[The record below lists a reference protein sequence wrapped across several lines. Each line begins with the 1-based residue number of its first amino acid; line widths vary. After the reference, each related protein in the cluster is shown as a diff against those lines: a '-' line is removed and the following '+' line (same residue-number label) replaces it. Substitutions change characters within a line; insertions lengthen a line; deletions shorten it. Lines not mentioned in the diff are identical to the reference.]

1 MGGIGW
7 KEILFIGLIVMLFFG
22 AKRLPEL
29 ARSLRKS
36 VDEFKKGSD
45 DDDSSAVTFWGKRDL
60 RQVLRKALEQLDQ
73 YYSAE
78 NELDPPR

>member
-7 KEILFIGLIVMLFFG
+7 KEILFIALIIMLFFG
-22 AKRLPEL
+22 ARRLPEL

-45 DDDSSAVTFWGKRDL
+45 DTDSNDEPKNGTTKKSTKVDVDTATK
-60 RQVLRKALEQLDQ
+60 
-73 YYSAE
+73 
-78 NELDPPR
+78 N

>member
-36 VDEFKKGSD
+36 VDEFKKGGD
-45 DDDSSAVTFWGKRDL
+45 DDDSESGKDTP
-60 RQVLRKALEQLDQ
+60 QNGSSTKSSKNDTA
-73 YYSAE
+73 SK
-78 NELDPPR
+78 N

>member
-36 VDEFKKGSD
+36 VDEFKKGGD
-45 DDDSSAVTFWGKRDL
+45 DDDSDSGKDGSPNGSST
-60 RQVLRKALEQLDQ
+60 KSSKNDTA
-73 YYSAE
+73 SK
-78 NELDPPR
+78 N